1 MYPALIRFDE
11 AYCER
16 LWGGKRMR
24 EVLGKPA
31 PADRP
36 VGEAWLI
43 ADHANH
49 VSTVTDGG
57 PWHGMT
63 LHGVMKAHGAYLLGS
78 HARPTIH
85 GQFPLLLKILDAAD
99 VLSVQVHPDDEA
111 AVALGEPDVGKTE
124 MWHVL
129 ESEAGSELICGLDP
143 TVDKTRFLD
152 AIARNDVQ
160 DTMRS
165 FPGSPGTSV
174 FVAAGTVHAIG
185 AGILLAEIQQ
195 NSDLTYRIYDWD
207 RVDAAGNNRAL
218 HLDKAAKVTR
228 FGSPHGGAATPLS
241 YSEGDATV
249 SLLGACRHFATALV
263 EAPSRHVRQTHGRSF
278 HLILARDG
286 KTVVSAGET
295 SVTLDRGAAVLV
307 PAGVAEY
314 ALESDGAVMDFFVP
328 ELGADVVAPLRA
340 AGHSDAAIGA
350 LGGDPATSDVT
361 QEIGP

>member
-16 LWGGKRMR
+16 LWGGRRMR

-31 PADRP
+31 PSEFP

-43 ADHANH
+43 ADHATH
-49 VSTVTDGG
+49 VSTVNDGG
-57 PWHGMT
+57 PWQGMT
-63 LHGVMKAHGAYLLGS
+63 LHGVMESHGDYLLGTQ
-78 HARPTIH
+78 AKPTIH

-99 VLSVQVHPDDEA
+99 VLSVQVHPDDDA

-129 ESEAGSELICGLDP
+129 ESEPDSELICGLDP
-143 TVDKTRFLD
+143 AVDKAAFLS
-152 AIARNDVQ
+152 AIAANDVQ
-160 DTMRS
+160 QIMRS
-165 FPGSPGTSV
+165 FPAPPGTSA

-207 RVDAAGNNRAL
+207 RVDAQGNRREL
-218 HLDKAAKVTR
+218 HLEKATTVTR

-241 YSEGDATV
+241 YEEGDATITF
-249 SLLGACRHFATALV
+249 LGACRHFATALV
-263 EAPSRHVRQTHGRSF
+263 QAPTRHLRQTHGRSF
-278 HLILARDG
+278 HLILARDSE
-286 KTVVSAGET
+286 TIVSAGKT
-295 SVTLDRGAAVLV
+295 CVTLNRGEVVLV

-314 ALESDGAVMDFFVP
+314 HLESDGAVLDFFVP
-328 ELGADVVAPLRA
+328 DIVADVVTPLRA
-340 AGHSDAAIGA
+340 AGHGDVAIGA
-350 LGGDPATSDVT
+350 LGGDPAVSDIT
-361 QEIGP
+361 QEM